1 MKEKKYNA
9 VSRTVCIKPNRDFVV
24 VAVVCCVV
32 LVVLLLLLHKIHAE
46 I

>member
-1 MKEKKYNA
+1 MLYHTY
-9 VSRTVCIKPNRDFVV
+9 STVCIKPNRDFVV

>member
-1 MKEKKYNA
+1 MLY
-9 VSRTVCIKPNRDFVV
+9 SIIRTVCIKPNRDFVV